1 METVVKLMPESVIGE
16 IQKVLDTYSYNP
28 YQQVF
33 AIPDLRQELIDYV
46 VSRIPCFDSDY
57 NLETVCAINNKLPRN
72 PLEAKLHLQSLI
84 HQGIYSVMQEKS
96 AWISNLLSNTIEP
109 ACEPSHWF
117 G

>member
-1 METVVKLMPESVIGE
+1 METVVKLMPESVVAE

-46 VSRIPCFDSDY
+46 VSRIPCFNSDY
-57 NLETVCAINNKLPRN
+57 SLDTVCAINNKLPRN

-84 HQGIYSVMQEKS
+84 HQGIYSIMQDKS
-96 AWISNLLSNTIEP
+96 EWISRLLCDSIQP